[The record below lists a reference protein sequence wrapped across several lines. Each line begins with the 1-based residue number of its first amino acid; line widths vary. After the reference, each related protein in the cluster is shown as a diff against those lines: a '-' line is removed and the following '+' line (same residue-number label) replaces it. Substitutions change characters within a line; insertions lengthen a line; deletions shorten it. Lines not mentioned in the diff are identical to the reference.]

1 MEHFKILSQKEN
13 HLFKRKETHAETKSK
28 TMPNKK
34 DVDKFFSE
42 KFSAPIENIEI
53 KKIDSRFGSDVF
65 YLTVFIY
72 DSKELRDEI
81 ELKPKKAVSSPAQ

>member
-13 HLFKRKETHAETKSK
+13 HLFKRKEIHAETKSK
-28 TMPNKK
+28 MMPNKNQ
-34 DVDKFFSE
+34 VSAFFSE
-42 KFSAPIENIEI
+42 KFSAPVENIEI

-72 DSKELRDEI
+72 DSKELKDDI
-81 ELKPKKAVSSPAQ
+81 ELKSKKAVSSPAR